1 MRNEQ
6 WLFYEIFSVFGQI
19 KNLWTDKIASQT
31 STPNSGKPGVRNFSN
46 CLLREFTARYAWKNV
61 QMNLKSKTTNIF
73 NSWIINSL
81 QCDYSINEFW
91 FFSSTKRTSIKFR
104 ILRVVSREV
113 RSLKSHSQILLVR
126 LQKKNKNLE
135 ILSFFL
141 EVDLIGQNHS
151 IVISA
156 SAATATIAVRIPKN
170 CHAGV
175 EKAGLK
181 DGKQVKPLA

>member
-1 MRNEQ
+1 M
-6 WLFYEIFSVFGQI
+6 
-19 KNLWTDKIASQT
+19 
-31 STPNSGKPGVRNFSN
+31 
-46 CLLREFTARYAWKNV
+46 
-61 QMNLKSKTTNIF
+61 
-73 NSWIINSL
+73 
-81 QCDYSINEFW
+81 
-91 FFSSTKRTSIKFR
+91 SIKFR

-126 LQKKNKNLE
+126 LQKKNKKLE